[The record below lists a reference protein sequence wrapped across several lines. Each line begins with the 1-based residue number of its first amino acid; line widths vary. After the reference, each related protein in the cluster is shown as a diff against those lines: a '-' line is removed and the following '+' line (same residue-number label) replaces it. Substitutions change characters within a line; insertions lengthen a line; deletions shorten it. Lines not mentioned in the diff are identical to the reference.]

1 MRPPLKPSHADQKR
15 LNQQTMDM
23 YAALAG
29 KPTTALAPVAPKRE
43 KSTAPRTHPT
53 EHQEQVRVI
62 HWWRHACGTYGVP
75 ENVLFAIPSG
85 GTRDMIEAVH
95 LKAEGVRRGIPDLF
109 LAVPKTGKHGLFL
122 EMKSAVGKLSPE
134 QTDFLDAARSRGY
147 FAGVAFGSDDAIAMI
162 KLYMDAL

>member
-1 MRPPLKPSHADQKR
+1 
-15 LNQQTMDM
+15 M

-43 KSTAPRTHPT
+43 KSTAPRAQPT

-62 HWWRHACGTYGVP
+62 HWWLLACKVYGLP

-85 GTRDMIEAVH
+85 GTRDVIEATH

-109 LAVPKTGKHGLFL
+109 LAVPRCGKHGAFI
-122 EMKSAVGKLSPE
+122 EMKSLVGKLSTE
-134 QTDFLDAARSRGY
+134 QSDFLDAASNRGY
-147 FAGVAFGSDDAIAMI
+147 FCDVAYGSDHAIDML
-162 KLYMDAL
+162 KLYMSKP